1 VVVAAA
7 EHRQISVIVP
17 ALNESAHI
25 SATLARLQPMRSRGH
40 EVIVIDGGSIDA
52 TLSLAGP
59 SADRVIISER
69 GRARQMNAGAAIA
82 AGDIY
87 WFLHADTLAPVDAD
101 KRILAALGT
110 AQCQWGRFDV
120 TLPGSDMLL
129 RLVARL
135 MNLRSRLSGVATGDQ
150 GLFMTRSAFERIGG
164 FENIPIMED
173 IAASRALKRISRP
186 LALRTTLLTSD
197 RRWYRHGIIR
207 TISTMWALRLA
218 YFLGVPPWR
227 LARYYSSH
235 S

>member
-1 VVVAAA
+1 
-7 EHRQISVIVP
+7 
-17 ALNESAHI
+17 
-25 SATLARLQPMRSRGH
+25 
-40 EVIVIDGGSIDA
+40 
-52 TLSLAGP
+52 
-59 SADRVIISER
+59 R

-82 AGDIY
+82 SGDIY
-87 WFLHADTLAPVDAD
+87 WFLHADTLAPEDAD
-101 KRILAALGT
+101 KRILAAFVSG
-110 AQCQWGRFDV
+110 QRQWGRFDV
-120 TLPGSDMLL
+120 ALPGNDVLL

-164 FENIPIMED
+164 FEDIPIMED

-186 LALRTTLLTSD
+186 VALRTALLTSD

-207 TISTMWALRLA
+207 TITTMWALRLA
-218 YFLGVPPWR
+218 YFMGVPPWR

>member
-1 VVVAAA
+1 MVAAA
-7 EHRQISVIVP
+7 VEYRQISVIVP

-25 SATLARLQPMRSRGH
+25 AATLARLQSMRRRGH
-40 EVIVIDGGSIDA
+40 EVIVTDGGSSDA
-52 TLSLAGP
+52 TALLAGP
-59 SADRVIISER
+59 SADQVIVAER

-82 AGDIY
+82 SGDIY
-87 WFLHADTLAPVDAD
+87 WFLHADTLAPEDAD
-101 KRILAALGT
+101 KRILAAFVSG
-110 AQCQWGRFDV
+110 QRQWGRFDV
-120 TLPGSDMLL
+120 ALPGSNVLL

-164 FENIPIMED
+164 FEDIPIMED

-186 LALRTTLLTSD
+186 VALRTALLTSD
-197 RRWYRHGIIR
+197 RRWFRHGIIR
-207 TISTMWALRLA
+207 TITTMWALRLA
-218 YFLGVPPWR
+218 YFMGVPPRR